1 LNSWQSQKI
10 KIKHWIDN
18 FGRTMTKFM
27 HQEVMTTTKVIV
39 GVIFYVALSCDEV
52 FAMDNQS

>member
-10 KIKHWIDN
+10 IKKHWIDN
-18 FGRTMTKFM
+18 FGWTMTKFM

-39 GVIFYVALSCDEV
+39 GVIIYVGFSCDEV
-52 FAMDNQS
+52 FTMDNQT